1 VNDELGNRRLYVP
14 RGRDPVEDLNILAD
28 CIAASDADLFEQ
40 NGAVVLLDRGVPV
53 RVNPATLRETIM
65 KHVVTKGLVSRA
77 DKWQVEYSPCQPD
90 EMTLRALLTAKTL
103 EEGGLVQRLPKG
115 PSEPHKLTPQQ
126 QQEVQ
131 VRLKTGESYDSIAR
145 SYGVDVATIRQL
157 GQINR

>member
-1 VNDELGNRRLYVP
+1 MNDELGKRRLYVP

-40 NGAVVLLDRGVPV
+40 NGAVVLLDKGRPV
-53 RVNPATLRETIM
+53 MVTPAILRETI
-65 KHVVTKGLVSRA
+65 KTHVKIKQMVNHGTVWK
-77 DKWQVEYSPCQPD
+77 VEYSPCQPD